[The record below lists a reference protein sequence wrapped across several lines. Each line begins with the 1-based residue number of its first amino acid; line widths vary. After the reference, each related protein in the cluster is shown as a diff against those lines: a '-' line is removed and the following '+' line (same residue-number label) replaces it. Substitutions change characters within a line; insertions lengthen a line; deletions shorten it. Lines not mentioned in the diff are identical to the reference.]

1 MMSQSALQ
9 VSTVSPLSG
18 QGLVMGANGALAALA
33 SLQSG
38 ASQPPLFS
46 ATSIA
51 LREGELWLDTSV
63 TPHVVRR
70 YDGTTFTPTFLA
82 NPAPDA
88 VFLNANFGVL

>member
-1 MMSQSALQ
+1 MSQSALQ

-18 QGLVMGANGALAALA
+18 QGLVAAANGALAAVA
-33 SLQSG
+33 TLQSG
-38 ASQPPLFS
+38 ASQPTMFS
-46 ATSIA
+46 VASTA
-51 LREGELWLDTSV
+51 LREGELWLDTGV

-70 YDGTTFTPTFLA
+70 HDGTAFTPTFLG

>member
-1 MMSQSALQ
+1 MSQSALQ

-18 QGLVMGANGALAALA
+18 QVLVQTANAALAAVA

-38 ASQPPLFS
+38 ASQPTLFS
-46 ATSIA
+46 VASTA
-51 LREGELWLDTSV
+51 LREGELWLDTSI
-63 TPHVVRR
+63 TPHMVRR